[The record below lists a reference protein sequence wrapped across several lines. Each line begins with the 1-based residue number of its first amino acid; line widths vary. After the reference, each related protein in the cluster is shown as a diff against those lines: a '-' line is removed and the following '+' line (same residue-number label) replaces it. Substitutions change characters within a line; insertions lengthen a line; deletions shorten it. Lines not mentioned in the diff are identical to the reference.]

1 VAPPAPEPD
10 EVSLLEESLQ
20 PLTAILAQQLGNDV
34 AKAVVPPK
42 TAPPSTEP
50 RLDEASED
58 MLPPEKA
65 PSKAR
70 QPWSGEAGDIVPC
83 TVTSARV
90 PPPATEPP
98 PAEGPVD
105 ILGAGLSETLA
116 GARAA
121 RGNTWTDDSNGE
133 SFMKTE
139 QNEVFD
145 KLVIA
150 VARIIFGDGNLT
162 ELNIRL
168 VRIALERYRIH
179 EMVNSTVEA

>member
-1 VAPPAPEPD
+1 MAPPAPEPN

-42 TAPPSTEP
+42 TAPPAPEP

-58 MLPPEKA
+58 VLPSKKA
-65 PSKAR
+65 PIKAR
-70 QPWSGEAGDIVPC
+70 RPGNGEVEDFVPC
-83 TVTSARV
+83 AVPQSRVT
-90 PPPATEPP
+90 PPAPEPP
-98 PAEGPVD
+98 PTDVMEDVPEPS
-105 ILGAGLSETLA
+105 LSETLA
-116 GARAA
+116 GAGAT

-179 EMVNSTVEA
+179 EMVNSTVDA